1 MSHKSP
7 NAYAA
12 YRPDV
17 ATDRR
22 TEKKAPVR
30 LFDRLLD
37 TLECWHQRNR
47 QRTAL
52 GELDDRLLKD
62 IGLTRADVARE
73 VRKSFWER

>member
-1 MSHKSP
+1 MGHKSL

-17 ATDRR
+17 AVDRR
-22 TEKKAPVR
+22 AEKKVPFRV
-30 LFDRLLD
+30 FGRLLD

-52 GELDDRLLKD
+52 SELDDRLLKD
-62 IGLTRADVARE
+62 VGLTGADVARE
-73 VRKSFWER
+73 VRKSFWQR

>member
-7 NAYAA
+7 NVYAT

-17 ATDRR
+17 AEGCRA
-22 TEKKAPVR
+22 EKKTPIR
-30 LFDRLLD
+30 LFARLLE
-37 TLECWHQRNR
+37 TLECWHQRTR

-52 GELDDRLLKD
+52 AELDDRLLKD

-73 VRKSFWER
+73 IRKPFWRR